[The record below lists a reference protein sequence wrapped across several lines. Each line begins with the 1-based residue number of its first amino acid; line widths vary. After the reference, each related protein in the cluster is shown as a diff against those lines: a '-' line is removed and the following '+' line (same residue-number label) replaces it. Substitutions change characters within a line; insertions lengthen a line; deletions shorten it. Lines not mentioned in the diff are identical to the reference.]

1 MDGPEVLGSFKP
13 LRRENTRLR
22 EAGIHLE
29 GMIHKKH
36 VQKAEAAWYLGK
48 LNITGMKELSSSK
61 TPEETLEV
69 WTATVW
75 SVTCIGGSHA

>member
-1 MDGPEVLGSFKP
+1 MDGPEVLGSLKS
-13 LRRENTRLR
+13 LRGKDTRLWK
-22 EAGIHLE
+22 AGIHLE
-29 GMIHKKH
+29 GVIHKKH
-36 VQKAEAAWYLGK
+36 VQKAEATWYFGK

-75 SVTCIGGSHA
+75 SMTGIGGSHA